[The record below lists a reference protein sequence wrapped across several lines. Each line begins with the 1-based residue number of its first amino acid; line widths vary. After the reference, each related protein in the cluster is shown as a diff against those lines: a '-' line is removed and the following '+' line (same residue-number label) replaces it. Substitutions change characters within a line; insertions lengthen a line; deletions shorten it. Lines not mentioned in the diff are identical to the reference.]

1 MFDALILVPEITKG
15 MKSIGPKALLKIKNS
30 TAVLDYQISQL
41 KHIKGL
47 NSINIATGFESEK
60 IKKNI
65 SRYSKTN
72 IVYNE
77 NYQSTNQTESVLLHL
92 KQNQSKNLLIIS
104 NGILF
109 KNSFQ
114 DCNKSLKSK
123 IYLLDKPKY
132 NFNIGCNDTPNIEYL
147 FYDFPIAWMECVFL
161 NQEAISSLME
171 LSTNR
176 SLSQNYLFET
186 INLLLHQNIQFD
198 KEIVHKKNAIKIS
211 TVKDLHKAKL
221 FI

>member
-30 TAVLDYQISQL
+30 TAVLDYQIHQL
-41 KHIKGL
+41 KQIKGL
-47 NSINIATGFESEK
+47 NAISVATGFESEK
-60 IKKNI
+60 IKKSI
-65 SRYSKTN
+65 TRYSKIN

-77 NYQSTNQTESVLLHL
+77 NYESTNQTESILLHL
-92 KQNQSKNLLIIS
+92 KQNTSKNLLIIS

-109 KNSFQ
+109 KNSFH
-114 DCNKSLKSK
+114 DCNKNLKSK

-132 NFNIGCNDTPNIEYL
+132 NFNIGCNNTPNIEYL

-161 NQEAISSLME
+161 NEQAINTLIE
-171 LSTNR
+171 LSAAR

-186 INLLLHQNIQFD
+186 INMLLNRNISFD
-198 KEIVHKKNAIKIS
+198 KEMIHKKNAIKIS
-211 TVKDLHKAKL
+211 TVKDIQKAKL